1 MKKLSAF
8 AAILCGIS
16 FSACSA
22 DKPPAP
28 KAPEVVTDEQ
38 KTFYSLGVILSK
50 QIDSFSLTPA
60 ELALVQKGFA
70 DGVTHAKPVVD
81 PDGYTTKLQSI
92 AQQRFEAAA
101 EKSAKDGAAYLENAA
116 KQAGAT
122 KTPSGMV
129 IKHTKEGTGAQPAAT
144 DQVKVNYE
152 GRFIDGTVFDSSSK
166 HGGEPATFPLNRVIP
181 CWTEGVQ
188 TMKVGGKAQLVC
200 PSELA
205 YGQNGQPPNIPP
217 KSTLVFDV
225 ELLDVS
231 KPAAAPAPPAAATPP
246 PPPPAKKK

>member
-1 MKKLSAF
+1 MKKLSLI

-22 DKPPAP
+22 DKTP
-28 KAPEVVTDEQ
+28 KAPEVVSDEQ
-38 KTFYSLGVILSK
+38 KTFYSLGLILSK

-70 DGVTHAKPVVD
+70 DGVNHAKPVVE
-81 PDGYTTKLQSI
+81 PDSYTAKLQEI
-92 AQQRFEAAA
+92 AQKRFEAAA
-101 EKSAKDGAAYLENAA
+101 EKAAKDGAAFVDNAA
-116 KQAGAT
+116 KEAGAT
-122 KTPSGMV
+122 KTATGMV
-129 IKHTKEGTGAQPAAT
+129 IKQTKEGTGAQPAAT

-188 TMKVGGKAQLVC
+188 TMKVGGKARLVC

-205 YGQNGQPPNIPP
+205 YGPNGQPPNIPP

-225 ELLDVS
+225 ELLDVQ
-231 KPAAAPAPPAAATPP
+231 KQAPPAAEAMPP

>member
-22 DKPPAP
+22 DKPPAA

-50 QIDSFSLTPA
+50 QIDTFSLTPA
-60 ELALVQKGFA
+60 ELQLVQKGFA

-81 PDGYTTKLQSI
+81 PDSYTAKLQAI
-92 AQQRFEAAA
+92 AQQRFAAA
-101 EKSAKDGAAYLENAA
+101 SEKAAKDGAAYLENAS
-116 KQAGAT
+116 KEAGAS
-122 KTPSGMV
+122 KTASGMV

-200 PSELA
+200 PSDLA
-205 YGQNGQPPNIPP
+205 YGPNAQPPNIPP

-225 ELLDVS
+225 ELLDVM
-231 KPAAAPAPPAAATPP
+231 KAPPPPAAPTPP
-246 PPPPAKKK
+246 PPPVKKK